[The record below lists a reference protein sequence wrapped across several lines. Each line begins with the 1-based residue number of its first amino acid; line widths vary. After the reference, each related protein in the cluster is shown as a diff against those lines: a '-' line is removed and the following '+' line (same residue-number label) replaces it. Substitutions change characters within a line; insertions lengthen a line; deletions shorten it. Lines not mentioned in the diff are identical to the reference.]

1 MRPFL
6 VAALIGL
13 AAALTAPAGA
23 NAASCWQRVLQD
35 WRDGHLD
42 RVYSVH
48 CYRDALKN
56 LPEDLRVYGAAESDI
71 QTALTR
77 ALARSAIDKHPAR
90 SVASRGTTT
99 SAVAAPPPAAAPARD
114 RTRRLAG
121 HSAAQPKLRLAAP
134 AKEDTA
140 GSGFP
145 VAAVAAA
152 VAALGAALLILA
164 SLRRYVP
171 RRVRR

>member
-23 NAASCWQRVLQD
+23 NAASCWQRVLDD
-35 WRDGHLD
+35 WGDGHLD
-42 RVYSVH
+42 HVYPVH
-48 CYRDALKN
+48 CYRDALEN
-56 LPEDLRVYGAAESDI
+56 MPEDLRVYGTAESDI
-71 QTALTR
+71 QTALTH
-77 ALARSAIDKHPAR
+77 ALARSAIDKHPAA
-90 SVASRGTTT
+90 SVASPGTTT
-99 SAVAAPPPAAAPARD
+99 SADAPRAPTAAPGRD
-114 RTRRLAG
+114 RTRTLAG

-134 AKEDTA
+134 ARDGTG

-145 VAAVAAA
+145 VTAVAAA

-164 SLRRYVP
+164 SLHRYLP